1 MLKFKN
7 CPKCKGK
14 GYVGVFKC
22 LKCDGKGYIKANF
35 FSIGLNLIKNIGR

>member
-14 GYVGVFKC
+14 GYIGV
-22 LKCDGKGYIKANF
+22 LKCFTCGGKGYIKANF
-35 FSIGLNLIKNIGR
+35 FDKGINLIKKLAS